1 VAPES
6 ADKATQLKKFE
17 GRVLEVHSGDCLTV
31 EDSKTK
37 NSFRLYLSCCKAPA
51 VRKDRMEP
59 WAFESKE
66 ALRKTTI
73 GKEVRVEP
81 EYKVTI
87 PGKEGKE
94 DTFMDFA
101 SVILLKNDKNACIE
115 PLERG
120 LLRINLGR
128 DDENAGPYVEDLLAA
143 E

>member
-1 VAPES
+1 M
-6 ADKATQLKKFE
+6 TI
-17 GRVLEVHSGDCLTV
+17 
-31 EDSKTK
+31 EDSKSK
-37 NSFRLYLSCCKAPA
+37 QQFRVYLSCCKAPA
-51 VRKDRMEP
+51 IRRDKMEP

-87 PGKEGKE
+87 PGKDGKE
-94 DTFMDFA
+94 DMLMDFA
-101 SVILLKNDKNACIE
+101 SVIVLKNNKNACLE
-115 PLERG
+115 PLEKG
-120 LLRINLGR
+120 LLKINLGR